1 MEDSLITIEVNA
13 RLLKKIEETL
23 ENEDISL
30 NTLIEL
36 YLGTLTRKNKIPD
49 YIRIY
54 DYEIDEEEL
63 IELMDIDDIVID
75 EEDEKAIEISYKK
88 ALMLVNENYK
98 EEEDR
103 IEIKIYYKA
112 VEAVIKVIESS
123 GYTLMDVI
131 NIYLFALAH
140 TKKKGKNFS
149 ELKDAFYPC
158 DAQFLVNKL
167 QGISPYKN

>member
-88 ALMLVNENYK
+88 ALMLVNEYYK

-140 TKKKGKNFS
+140 TKKKEKNFS
-149 ELKDAFYPC
+149 ELKDVFYPC

-167 QGISPYKN
+167 QGISTYKN